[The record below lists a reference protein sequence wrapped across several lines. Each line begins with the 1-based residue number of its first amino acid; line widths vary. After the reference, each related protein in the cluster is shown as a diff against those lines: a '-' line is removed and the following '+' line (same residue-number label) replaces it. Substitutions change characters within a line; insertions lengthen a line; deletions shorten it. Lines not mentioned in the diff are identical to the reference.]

1 MRASVCV
8 YVCTSALIMGD
19 NVLTHVRIHC
29 QGAVKGEECPFTEAT
44 KMVSAHEMNGKGA
57 GTEVVDGA

>member
-1 MRASVCV
+1 M
-8 YVCTSALIMGD
+8 D
-19 NVLTHVRIHC
+19 NEVFTHVRINC

-44 KMVSAHEMNGKGA
+44 KMVSAHEMNGKGD

>member
-1 MRASVCV
+1 M
-8 YVCTSALIMGD
+8 D
-19 NVLTHVRIHC
+19 NEVFTHVRTHC

-44 KMVSAHEMNGKGA
+44 KMVSAHEMNVKGD